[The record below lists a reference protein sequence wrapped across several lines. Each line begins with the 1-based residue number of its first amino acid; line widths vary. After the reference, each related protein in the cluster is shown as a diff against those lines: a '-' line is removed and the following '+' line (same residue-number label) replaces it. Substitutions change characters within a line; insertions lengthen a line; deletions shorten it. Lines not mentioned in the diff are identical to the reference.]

1 VEEPASH
8 RRVTPMVLNCGGFFV
23 YLQDMIEAAHPIQNN
38 EIKYCVMCLALHGEW
53 TPSSCDVYSM
63 DRGHHIPCCCDCCH
77 EVHAKY
83 TAKITCNP
91 CKLQLKDHETR
102 IIKPSITPGL
112 ATNESEMFE

>member
-63 DRGHHIPCCCDCCH
+63 DRGHHIPCCCDCCMRYMQNIALRLPVIH
-77 EVHAKY
+77 V
-83 TAKITCNP
+83 N
-91 CKLQLKDHETR
+91 R
-102 IIKPSITPGL
+102 
-112 ATNESEMFE
+112 N